1 MKRFWICIAISLIAS
16 YAFAGDLNVSV
27 SEVRDSRTTGQFFAG
42 LEMKFKIMGD
52 ALLDAK
58 GVKLTVAKA
67 TDDTGRDL
75 IKKDESGGREFT
87 KPDENRAGQVEIEA
101 KMKNP
106 ARKASV
112 VKEVS
117 GEIFVFSPGRDP
129 NAIASIPGFMA
140 KAGRKIENNAL
151 KAGKVDLGI
160 MTKKEFDQF
169 KEKQKKEVKARE
181 GEIIKELGEAMAKA
195 LGELFGGLMEVT
207 ENSVILN
214 IADPDAKVVDIE
226 FTEASGGQLRSGSS
240 MRTGDIR
247 VFEFE
252 KPVPRDA
259 KLTVY
264 LATSKALWKAPFK
277 VHDIALP

>member
-1 MKRFWICIAISLIAS
+1 MKRLLIGIAMSLIAS
-16 YAFAGDLNVSV
+16 YAFASDLNVSV

-75 IKKDESGGREFT
+75 IKKDDSGGRDFT
-87 KPDENRAGQVEIEA
+87 KPDENRAGQVVIEA
-101 KMKNP
+101 KLKNP
-106 ARKASV
+106 SRKASM

-117 GEIFVFSPGRDP
+117 GEVNVFSPGRDP
-129 NAIASIPGFMA
+129 NAVASIPNFTA
-140 KAGRKIENNAL
+140 QAGRKIESNAL
-151 KAGKVDLGI
+151 KASKVELGI
-160 MTKKEFDQF
+160 MTKKEFDAF
-169 KEKQKKEVKARE
+169 KEQQKKEVKAKE

-195 LGELFGGLMEVT
+195 LGALFGSMMEVT

-214 IADPDAKVVDIE
+214 IADPDSKIVDIE
-226 FTEASGGQLRSGSS
+226 FTDASGGQLRSGSS

-252 KPVPRDA
+252 KPMTRDA

-264 LATSKALWKAPFK
+264 LSTTKALWKAPFK
-277 VHDIALP
+277 LNDIALP